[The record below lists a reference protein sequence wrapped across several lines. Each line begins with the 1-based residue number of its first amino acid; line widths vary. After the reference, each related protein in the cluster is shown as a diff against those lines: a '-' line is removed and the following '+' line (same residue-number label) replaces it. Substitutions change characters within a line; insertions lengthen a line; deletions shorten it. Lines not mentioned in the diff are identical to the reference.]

1 VTVPTTAT
9 FHPHL
14 FHRTNPKA
22 DQLMAMQFKRP
33 QRGGTVLGFIVG
45 VLVGLAGALGVAVYV
60 TKVPVPFVDRV
71 ISRKAS
77 EDVAEAERN
86 KNWNPNAALGG
97 KPAKLAT
104 PPEGEAPAADAA
116 PTEDK
121 PAKKGKDGKE
131 GKEGKVT
138 DAPKSEAETPVPA
151 PAKEAKADAPKG
163 KTYSSDPLGD
173 MVQSK
178 AQGKSVA
185 TAPADAKALAAA
197 TAEPFTY
204 FVQVGAFRT
213 PEDAQAQRAKLA
225 LMGLDA
231 KVSEREQAGRTVYLV
246 RLGPYEHL
254 TDAERMKDNLSPSG
268 LDTALVRV
276 QR

>member
-1 VTVPTTAT
+1 
-9 FHPHL
+9 
-14 FHRTNPKA
+14 
-22 DQLMAMQFKRP
+22 MAMQFKRP

-116 PTEDK
+116 LAGDK
-121 PAKKGKDGKE
+121 AAKKAKTAE
-131 GKEGKVT
+131 P
-138 DAPKSEAETPVPA
+138 PKPEAETPVPA
-151 PAKEAKADAPKG
+151 SAKEAKTDTPKG

-173 MVQSK
+173 LVQSK
-178 AQGKSVA
+178 SQGKTVA
-185 TAPADAKALAAA
+185 TASADAKAPAAA
-197 TAEPFTY
+197 TTEPFSY

-231 KVSEREQAGRTVYLV
+231 KVSEREQAGRTVYRV
-246 RLGPYEHL
+246 RLGPYEQL
-254 TDAERMKDNLSPSG
+254 TDAERMKDNLAPSG

>member
-1 VTVPTTAT
+1 
-9 FHPHL
+9 
-14 FHRTNPKA
+14 
-22 DQLMAMQFKRP
+22 MAMQFKRL
-33 QRGGTVLGFIVG
+33 QRGGTVVGFIVG

-77 EDVAEAERN
+77 EDAAEAERN

-97 KPAKLAT
+97 KPAKVVT

-116 PTEDK
+116 PADDK
-121 PAKKGKDGKE
+121 AAKKTKASE
-131 GKEGKVT
+131 
-138 DAPKSEAETPVPA
+138 APKPLGESAVVTPD
-151 PAKEAKADAPKG
+151 AKEAKTEPPKG

-173 MVQSK
+173 LVQSK
-178 AQGKSVA
+178 TQGKTVA
-185 TAPADAKALAAA
+185 TAPADVKAA
-197 TAEPFTY
+197 TPAGTVEPFTY

-231 KVSEREQAGRTVYLV
+231 KVSEREQAGRTVYRV

-254 TDAERMKDNLSPSG
+254 SDAERMKDNLAPSG

>member
-1 VTVPTTAT
+1 
-9 FHPHL
+9 
-14 FHRTNPKA
+14 
-22 DQLMAMQFKRP
+22 MAMQFKRL
-33 QRGGTVLGFIVG
+33 QHGGTVVGFIVG
-45 VLVGLAGALGVAVYV
+45 VLVGLAGALAVAVYV

-77 EDVAEAERN
+77 EDAAEAERN

-97 KPAKLAT
+97 KPAQVVKPT
-104 PPEGEAPAADAA
+104 EGEAPVAGAPPADDNAA
-116 PTEDK
+116 PK
-121 PAKKGKDGKE
+121 AKVSE
-131 GKEGKVT
+131 
-138 DAPKSEAETPVPA
+138 APKPKPESETPVA
-151 PAKEAKADAPKG
+151 ASDAKEAKAESPKG

-173 MVQSK
+173 LVQSK
-178 AQGKSVA
+178 TQGKTVA
-185 TAPADAKALAAA
+185 TATADSKAAAPAA

-231 KVSEREQAGRTVYLV
+231 KVSEREQNGRTVYRV
-246 RLGPYEHL
+246 RLGPYEQL
-254 TDAERMKDNLSPSG
+254 GDAERMKDNLAPSG

>member
-1 VTVPTTAT
+1 
-9 FHPHL
+9 
-14 FHRTNPKA
+14 
-22 DQLMAMQFKRP
+22 MAMQFKRL
-33 QRGGTVLGFIVG
+33 QRGGTVVGFIVG

-77 EDVAEAERN
+77 EDAAEAERN

-97 KPAKLAT
+97 KPAQVVK

-116 PTEDK
+116 PAGDK
-121 PAKKGKDGKE
+121 ATPKAK
-131 GKEGKVT
+131 V
-138 DAPKSEAETPVPA
+138 AETPKPESETPVAAPA
-151 PAKEAKADAPKG
+151 AKEAKAEPPKG

-173 MVQSK
+173 LVQSK
-178 AQGKSVA
+178 TQGKTVTTA
-185 TAPADAKALAAA
+185 TADTKAAAPAA

-231 KVSEREQAGRTVYLV
+231 KVSEREQNGRTVYRV
-246 RLGPYEHL
+246 RLGPYEQL
-254 TDAERMKDNLSPSG
+254 NDAERMKDNLAPSG

>member
-1 VTVPTTAT
+1 
-9 FHPHL
+9 
-14 FHRTNPKA
+14 
-22 DQLMAMQFKRP
+22 MQIKRF
-33 QRGGTVLGFIVG
+33 QFGGTVAGFIVG
-45 VLVGLAGALGVAVYV
+45 VLVGLGGALAVAVYV

-77 EDVAEAERN
+77 QDEAEAERN

-104 PPEGEAPAADAA
+104 PPETVAPAVD
-116 PTEDK
+116 PTSVDDK
-121 PAKKGKDGKE
+121 TPKKVKA
-131 GKEGKVT
+131 V
-138 DAPKSEAETPVPA
+138 ETPKPESETTVPVA
-151 PAKEAKADAPKG
+151 PKEAKSDEPKG

-173 MVQSK
+173 LVQSK
-178 AQGKSVA
+178 GQGKVVTTAPVEPKKA
-185 TAPADAKALAAA
+185 TAA
-197 TAEPFTY
+197 TSAEPFTY

-213 PEDAQAQRAKLA
+213 PEDAQTQRAKLA

-231 KVSEREQAGRTVYLV
+231 KVTEREQAGRTVYRV
-246 RLGPYEHL
+246 RLGPYEQL
-254 TDAERMKDNLSPSG
+254 SDAERMKDNLAPSG

>member
-1 VTVPTTAT
+1 MRMHV
-9 FHPHL
+9 
-14 FHRTNPKA
+14 
-22 DQLMAMQFKRP
+22 KRS
-33 QRGGTVLGFIVG
+33 QHGGTVLGFILG

-77 EDVAEAERN
+77 EDAIEAERN

-97 KPAKLAT
+97 KPAKPVA
-104 PPEGEAPAADAA
+104 PSDGENAAPAAEAA
-116 PTEDK
+116 DDK
-121 PAKKGKDGKE
+121 PSKKAKAA
-131 GKEGKVT
+131 
-138 DAPKSEAETPVPA
+138 DAPKTDTETAVTA
-151 PAKEAKADAPKG
+151 SPAKETKADAPKG

-173 MVQSK
+173 LVQSK
-178 AQGKSVA
+178 VQGKTVA
-185 TAPADAKALAAA
+185 TATADTKGSGAAA

-204 FVQVGAFRT
+204 FVQVGAYRT

-231 KVSEREQAGRTVYLV
+231 KVSEREQAGRTVYRV

-254 TDAERMKDNLSPSG
+254 SDAERMKDNLAPSG

>member
-1 VTVPTTAT
+1 
-9 FHPHL
+9 
-14 FHRTNPKA
+14 
-22 DQLMAMQFKRP
+22 MAMQFKRL
-33 QRGGTVLGFIVG
+33 QRGGTVVGFIVG
-45 VLVGLAGALGVAVYV
+45 VLVGLAGALAVAVYV

-77 EDVAEAERN
+77 EDAAEAERN

-97 KPAKLAT
+97 KPAQVVK
-104 PPEGEAPAADAA
+104 PPEGDTPATGAPTADDNAAAPKAKVSEAP
-116 PTEDK
+116 K
-121 PAKKGKDGKE
+121 PKPE
-131 GKEGKVT
+131 
-138 DAPKSEAETPVPA
+138 SETPVAA
-151 PAKEAKADAPKG
+151 PDAKEAKTEPPKG

-173 MVQSK
+173 LVQSK
-178 AQGKSVA
+178 TQGKTVTTA
-185 TAPADAKALAAA
+185 TADSKAAAPAA

-231 KVSEREQAGRTVYLV
+231 KVSEREQNGRTVYRV
-246 RLGPYEHL
+246 RLGPYEQL
-254 TDAERMKDNLSPSG
+254 NDAERMKDNLAPSG